1 MKFIIFSLSCL
12 EATYAKVLWVSTPS
26 ASLVVPIIKL
36 VRPKQWLKNVLIFA
50 VPILSG
56 DILSTKIF
64 LTTLTLFVSF
74 SIVASSIYVLNDI
87 RDREFDK
94 LHPKK
99 RNRPIASSLISLKVS
114 KLIFFVLAS
123 TGVLISVFTFNALT
137 TTLIFSY
144 FIIQISY
151 VFFLK
156 NLPVFEMGAVASG
169 FVMRAISG
177 GFVNGIEV
185 STWFLTVVSSLALF
199 IVSGKRLSELLNSKD
214 DFRSRTV
221 LKEYSANFL
230 RLVLGSSLTS
240 ALVFYALWASETRA
254 KDAVISAQFSTAA
267 LALILFKY
275 ANLIEKGQAEAP
287 EEILTKE
294 RSILL
299 LIGIW
304 ILLVAAHFFEGL

>member
-1 MKFIIFSLSCL
+1 MS
-12 EATYAKVLWVSTPS
+12 VPS
-26 ASLVVPIIKL
+26 ASMAASIVKL
-36 VRPKQWLKNVLIFA
+36 VRPKHWLKNVLIFA

-56 DILSTKIF
+56 DILSAETF
-64 LTTLTLFVSF
+64 LTTLTLFINF

-94 LHPKK
+94 LHPIK
-99 RNRPIASSLISLKVS
+99 RNRPIASNLISLNVS
-114 KLIFFVLAS
+114 KLIFVLLAS
-123 TGVLISVFTFNALT
+123 IGLLISVISFNTLT
-137 TTLIFSY
+137 NILIFSY
-144 FIIQISY
+144 FLIQVSY
-151 VFFLK
+151 VYFLK

-185 STWFLTVVSSLALF
+185 STWFLTVVSCLALF
-199 IVSGKRLSELLNSKD
+199 IVSGKRLSELLNSND
-214 DFRSRTV
+214 DFSSRNV

-240 ALVFYALWASETRA
+240 ALVFYALWASETKA

-287 EEILTKE
+287 ENVLTKD

-299 LIGIW
+299 LIGVW